1 MLKSHIAGQ
10 PHRIRQSSPRAS
22 ISLRTAAQRRSR
34 SASEGVGY
42 STSLRMALYPR
53 RSRAEVERMP
63 SLPVP
68 PARIVIAGLDPAIHP
83 SSQRLSRKEDGCAG
97 HKRVHARLRRASARA
112 TPLLWVRAF
121 AGMSGK
127 GALTWTEFALVGGPR
142 ALAQD
147 VPELGL
153 ERGERFHQR
162 GGIELPRDAG
172 RQLVCGVIGKMSP
185 VCLPI
190 QHRAAPSQLAMQDR
204 SAAVKVG
211 LRMIGGAR
219 SGVACCGC
227 ATHSVFPPPATRG
240 EDRALRLELNEIG
253 G

>member
-22 ISLRTAAQRRSR
+22 ISLRTAAQRRAR
-34 SASEGVGY
+34 PASGGGGDF
-42 STSLRMALYPR
+42 TSLRLALYPP
-53 RSRAEVERMP
+53 RSRAEGRRMA

-211 LRMIGGAR
+211 LILHPLSDLDKPVCNDQKLLTYM
-219 SGVACCGC
+219 
-227 ATHSVFPPPATRG
+227 
-240 EDRALRLELNEIG
+240 DY
-253 G
+253 